1 MSKAIEQ
8 SIKEKLKNISKK
20 EGVAFNA
27 LLETLFLE
35 RFMVRVA
42 KSQHRENLV
51 FKGGMCLAQYL
62 VIGRET
68 RDLDFLV
75 QKVVTNETKIREM
88 FIEISSI
95 KNEDGIVFEVMDVGL
110 LSIEHKKYPGYRLSI
125 QGNLGQ
131 VKQKVSVDVGVGDV
145 VRPRLLD
152 VELLHDKGPLFE
164 YAVTLNAYP
173 PEYIFAEK
181 LEAIIHLGES
191 NSRMKDFFD
200 CYQMIQDKNISKE
213 DFKEAILAI
222 FANRGTK
229 VGLVPDFAE
238 LLETRWNGFARLNK
252 ITDLKLDTTIRQINV
267 FLNQIGVS

>member
-8 SIKEKLKNISKK
+8 SIKEKIKNISKK

-27 LLETLFLE
+27 LLETFFLE

-42 KSQHRENLV
+42 KSRYRENLV

-62 VIGRET
+62 DLGRET

-75 QKVVTNETKIREM
+75 QKIESNETKIREM
-88 FIEISSI
+88 FISISSVEV
-95 KNEDGIVFEVMDVGL
+95 EDGVEFEVLDVGL
-110 LSIEHKKYPGYRLSI
+110 LSIEHKKYPGYRLGI
-125 QGNLGQ
+125 QGKLGQ

-145 VRPRLLD
+145 VRPRLID

-164 YAVTLNAYP
+164 DSVTLNAYP

-200 CYQMIQDKNISKE
+200 CFQMIQNKEIDKDN
-213 DFKEAILAI
+213 FKEAIHAT
-222 FANRGTK
+222 FTNRGTGI
-229 VGLVPDFAE
+229 GLIPDVAE
-238 LLETRWNGFARLNK
+238 ILSTRWNGFGRLNK
-252 ITDLKLDTTIRQINV
+252 IGDLKLSTVIYEINK
-267 FLNQIGVS
+267 FLERIAI

>member
-42 KSQHRENLV
+42 RSKHRENLV

-62 VIGRET
+62 DIGRET

-75 QKVVTNETKIREM
+75 QRIESSEAKIREM
-88 FIEISSI
+88 FIAISSI
-95 KNEDGIVFEVMDVGL
+95 KVEDGLEFEVMDIGL
-110 LSIEHKKYPGYRLSI
+110 LSLEHKKYPGYRLGI
-125 QGNLGQ
+125 HGKLGQ

-164 YAVTLNAYP
+164 DSVTLNAYP

-200 CYQMIQDKNISKE
+200 CYSMIQDKAIEKE
-213 DFKEAILAI
+213 NFKEAIHST
-222 FANRGTK
+222 FNNRGTK
-229 VGLVPDFAE
+229 IGPVSDVAE
-238 LLETRWNGFARLNK
+238 ILAVRWNGFARLNK
-252 ITDLKLDTTIRQINV
+252 ISDLKLNIVIHEINK
-267 FLNQIGVS
+267 FLLEIGI